1 MWEGHNW
8 LPVIL
13 QEANLGVLVATSS
26 LQEWYAVSEK
36 LKKVRPFAMRPIMDL
51 DQGVMMVAL
60 LYCLATMPSLTRLR
74 GQPSHGPLWNSS

>member
-36 LKKVRPFAMRPIMDL
+36 LKKVRPFAMTYYGSGPRGDDGSSVVLSGHYPFVNKAERP
-51 DQGVMMVAL
+51 A
-60 LYCLATMPSLTRLR
+60 
-74 GQPSHGPLWNSS
+74 